1 MAFNNNQILIE
12 VGIDI
17 SSARSSAN
25 ELNNVLR
32 NIGNTNGSGVGSAI
46 EKQFN
51 FDRLKSDLKSFTGF
65 VANINQHIGELIK
78 NAGGMT
84 VNAIKDSVNE
94 YMELSKSTAELRG
107 VLLANGSTQTEVD
120 TEVQRLDNY
129 NSERIINGSMTNRE
143 TLVQFETEWAKTGLK
158 MDTNTLERALRLTEA
173 NDLQSEQ
180 VAKLSKMFLAGN
192 NEKEYTDLLPW
203 FYDAIQK
210 SADSSPADV
219 QDYISALKYSHP
231 SAVQGV
237 TGAENFKE
245 ATATEL
251 AFETMMS
258 NMGLDASS
266 GGTMFRRVFTKA
278 LTEDFSADA
287 LSKKKTE
294 AMTSDS
300 MTLSNGNTLFDVY
313 KDFGQLL
320 YTGSNFEDALK
331 AFRNGQALD
340 NYAKDAEHEQISN
353 KQLVEAFGALDDLKL
368 TDEQMNNLSYLM
380 AGLQG
385 LQGFAGLQNTEE
397 FTDLYNKILDS
408 NGSVDSKHGEVSES
422 LSAKRDMFS
431 NLWELAMENTGMSFS
446 PLTES
451 IYDYAGEIIK
461 TIFNMDGNIDSNV
474 LRKAIDKVG
483 DNLTEQFGDSAIG
496 EGFKR
501 IGNTVVDWIDGIAE
515 IAPQLFENFTKQFG
529 RVIED
534 LGNGDYG
541 QVFADLFGFLD
552 IFDNIDTSG
561 INSQNVQSGINAIG
575 HLLDFLQLLEGLNI
589 GAKGGIGIIGLMG
602 FFNILSSFAQLINSM
617 GKIGTATQAGEQ
629 LLGNATTGFFA
640 GLANKITV
648 LGSAGLITIG
658 VTTLGTSIA
667 LLFAKLCDALAN
679 VDINGDGVTV
689 RSFANPEGKDF
700 TGTDIQNNTGKK
712 GKEKVDES
720 FENTYGLIKSGKL
733 SLGGISNAQTRE
745 NAGRR
750 LAGEDRLVGQSP
762 EIRLTADALQGV
774 LPKIQPQAPQQAPQ
788 VNVPQNVTTNVH
800 DTINTNTTVQ
810 DAIHT
815 NTNTAVTVPFSVNC
829 SVPVSVTNTSKT
841 IYRTI
846 SGTRSFGKSLN
857 NSTSKSSST
866 NSRGNN
872 AGRYNFGQYR

>member
-25 ELNNVLR
+25 ELNNILR
-32 NIGNTNGSGVGSAI
+32 NIGNTNGSKGLGESF
-46 EKQFN
+46 EQQFN
-51 FDRLKSDLKSFTGF
+51 LDVLKRNLQQFTGF
-65 VANINQHIGELIK
+65 VDNINRGIGDLIK
-78 NAGGMT
+78 TAGAMT
-84 VNAIKDSVNE
+84 VNAIRDSVNE

-107 VLLANGSTQTEVD
+107 VLLANGLADTEVD
-120 TEVQRLDNY
+120 AEVQRLDNY
-129 NSERIINGSMTNRE
+129 NSGRIINGSMTNRE
-143 TLVQFETEWAKTGLK
+143 TLVQFESEWAKTDLD
-158 MDTNTLERALRLTEA
+158 MDTNTLERALRFTEA
-173 NDLQSEQ
+173 NDLQSEE

-192 NEKEYTDLLPW
+192 EGKEYTDLLPW
-203 FYDAIQK
+203 FYDAIQR
-210 SADSSPADV
+210 SADLSPADV
-219 QDYISALKYSHP
+219 QDYVSALKYSHP

-287 LSKKKTE
+287 MAKKK
-294 AMTSDS
+294 AGVMQSDEIVGQ
-300 MTLSNGNTLFDVY
+300 NGQTLFDVY

-320 YTGSNFEDALK
+320 YTGSNFEDALE
-331 AFRNGQALD
+331 AFKRGEYLD
-340 NYAKDAEHEQISN
+340 DYNKGEQISN
-353 KQLVEAFGALDDLKL
+353 KQLVEAFGVLDELGL
-368 TDEQMNNLSYLM
+368 NDEQMNNLSYLM

-385 LQGFAGLQNTEE
+385 LQGFAGLQNTEQFRSLFE
-397 FTDLYNKILDS
+397 RILDS
-408 NGSVDSKHGEVSES
+408 EGSVDTKYGEVSES
-422 LSAKRDMFS
+422 LNAKRDMFS
-431 NLWELAMENTGMSFS
+431 NLWELAMENTGMSLS

-451 IYDYAGEIIK
+451 IYDYAGEVVK
-461 TIFNMDGNIDSNV
+461 SIFNMDGHIDSNV

-483 DNLTEQFGDSAIG
+483 DNLTDQFGDKAVG

-501 IGNTVVDWIDGIAE
+501 IGNLVVDWIDGIIE
-515 IAPQLFENFTKQFG
+515 IAPQVFENFTKQFSKFA
-529 RVIED
+529 ED
-534 LGNGDYG
+534 LGQGDYG
-541 QVFADLFGFLD
+541 QAFADIFGFLD

-561 INSQNVQSGINAIG
+561 INSQNVQAGINVIG
-575 HLLDFLQLLEGLNI
+575 NLLDILQMLEGLNI
-589 GAKGGIGIIGLMG
+589 GAKGGIGIIGIVSTFKAISSILQLFSGLKLPKGTVEAGSDMVG
-602 FFNILSSFAQLINSM
+602 NSVTEFFTSM
-617 GKIGTATQAGEQ
+617 STAIQGVAYG
-629 LLGNATTGFFA
+629 GA
-640 GLANKITV
+640 ITV
-648 LGSAGLITIG
+648 G
-658 VTTLGTSIA
+658 VTTLGTAIA
-667 LLFAKLCDALAN
+667 LLWAKLVDAIINA
-679 VDINGDGVTV
+679 DINGDGKTL
-689 RSFANPEGKDF
+689 RNTMNPNNTEF
-700 TGTDIQNNTGKK
+700 TGTDAQNNKGKR

-720 FENTYGLIKSGKL
+720 FENTYGAIKSGKL

-750 LAGEDRLVGQSP
+750 LAGEDRFVGQSP

-774 LPKIQPQAPQQAPQ
+774 LPKAQPQAPQQAPQ

>member
-32 NIGNTNGSGVGSAI
+32 NIGNTNGNGFGSAI

-65 VANINQHIGELIK
+65 VSNINQHIGELIK

-120 TEVQRLDNY
+120 AEVQRLDNY
-129 NSERIINGSMTNRE
+129 NSQRIMNGSMTNRE
-143 TLVQFETEWAKTGLK
+143 TLVQFETEWSKTGLK
-158 MDTNTLERALRLTEA
+158 TDTNTLERALRFTEA
-173 NDLQSEQ
+173 NDLQSDE
-180 VAKLSKMFLAGN
+180 VAKLSKMFLAGRQGD
-192 NEKEYTDLLPW
+192 EYTNLIPW
-203 FYDAIQK
+203 FYDAIQR
-210 SADSSPADV
+210 SADLSPADV
-219 QDYISALKYSHP
+219 QDYVSALKYSHP

-237 TGAENFKE
+237 EGVQNFKE

-287 LSKKKTE
+287 LTKKKTE
-294 AMTSDS
+294 AMTSEN
-300 MTLSNGNTLFDVY
+300 MTLENGNTLFDVY

-320 YTGSNFEDALK
+320 YTGSNFEDALT
-331 AFRNGQALD
+331 AFRQGKALD
-340 NYAKDAEHEQISN
+340 NYNNGEQISN
-353 KQLVEAFGALDDLKL
+353 EQLVKAFGALDDIGLN
-368 TDEQMNNLSYLM
+368 DEQMNNLSYLM

-385 LQGFAGLQNTEE
+385 LQGFAGLQNTEQ
-397 FTDLYNKILDS
+397 FTQLYKDILGS
-408 NGSVDSKHGEVSES
+408 NGSVDSKYGEVSES

-431 NLWELAMENTGMSFS
+431 NLWELAMENTGMSLS

-501 IGNTVVDWIDGIAE
+501 IGNTVVDWIDGIVE

-534 LGNGDYG
+534 LENGDYG

-561 INSQNVQSGINAIG
+561 INSENVQSGINAIG

-602 FFNILSSFAQLINSM
+602 FFNILSSFARLVSSM
-617 GKIGTATQAGEQ
+617 GRIGTATQAGEQ

-640 GLANKITV
+640 GLAEKVTL
-648 LGSAGLITIG
+648 LGSAGLVTVGI
-658 VTTLGTSIA
+658 TTLGTAIA
-667 LLFAKLCDALAN
+667 LLFSKLCDAIVNA
-679 VDINGDGVTV
+679 DINGDGVTL
-689 RSFANPEGKDF
+689 RSFANPNNTEF
-700 TGTDIQNNTGKK
+700 TGTDVQNNKGKK

-733 SLGGISNAQTRE
+733 SLGDINNPEARTR
-745 NAGRR
+745 AGKR
-750 LAGEDRLVGQSP
+750 LAGEEKFLGQSP
-762 EIRLTADALQGV
+762 EIRLTADALQGMT
-774 LPKIQPQAPQQAPQ
+774 PKTPPQAPPQQAPQ

-846 SGTRSFGKSLN
+846 SGTKSFGKSLN